1 MFGLSLA
8 ATLSILVALAFDF
21 VNGFHDAANSIAT
34 VVSTQV
40 LRPRWAVAWAAFW
53 NFIAFAVFGTAV
65 ASTVGKGTIDISQ
78 VTSLDVLLAAVV
90 GAIVFDLITWY
101 YGLPT
106 SSSHAL
112 VGGLAGA
119 ALAYKGPSMLVTS
132 GITKIAV
139 FIVISPLVGLV
150 LAVVMMRL
158 SLLVGDALTRSR
170 VRLATVNRGFRRL
183 QLVSAAAYSLGHGTN
198 DAQKTMGVIAAIVLV
213 DRGDPIQ
220 SFKVTLPIVLAAHAA
235 IALGTLTGGWRIVK
249 TLGFKITK
257 LQPVGGFSAE
267 TAAAATLFGT
277 AHFGIPVSTTHTIT
291 GAVIGVG
298 ATRRLSAVRWGLTRR
313 VLVAWVLTLPGAAL
327 IAALTYWLLQLIP
340 IDVLV
345 PGGLLVAATWVL
357 FFLRR
362 RHTEADTAAPATPA
376 LPPATGGRVEQP
388 AEPGTAS

>member
-158 SLLVGDALTRSR
+158 SLLVGDILTRSR

-213 DRGDPIQ
+213 DQGDPIQ

>member
-1 MFGLSLA
+1 MFELSLA

-40 LRPRWAVAWAAFW
+40 LKPRLAVAWAAFW

-90 GAIVFDLITWY
+90 GAIAFDLITWY

-119 ALAYKGPSMLVTS
+119 ALAYKGPSMLVTG
-132 GITKIAV
+132 GITKIAL

-158 SLLVGDALTRSR
+158 SLLVGDALTRSK
-170 VRLATVNRGFRRL
+170 VSLAAVNRGFRRL

-213 DRGDPIQ
+213 DRGDPIT
-220 SFKVTLPIVLAAHAA
+220 SFKVTLPIVLAAHTA
-235 IALGTLTGGWRIVK
+235 IALGTLAGGWRIVR
-249 TLGFKITK
+249 TLGFKLTK

-267 TAAAATLFGT
+267 TAAATTLFAT
-277 AHFGIPVSTTHTIT
+277 AQFGIPVSTTHTIT

-313 VLVAWVLTLPGAAL
+313 VLVAWVLTMPGAAL

-340 IDVLV
+340 IDVIV
-345 PGGLLVAATWVL
+345 PLGLLVATAWVL
-357 FFLRR
+357 FFLQRR
-362 RHTEADTAAPATPA
+362 RTEGDTATPA

-388 AEPGTAS
+388 AEPGTPR

>member
-8 ATLSILVALAFDF
+8 ATLCILVALAFDY

-40 LRPRWAVAWAAFW
+40 LKPKLAVAWAAFW

-101 YGLPT
+101 YGLPA

-119 ALAYKGPSMLVTS
+119 ALAYGGRSMLVPG

-345 PGGLLVAATWVL
+345 PGGLLIAATWVL

-362 RHTEADTAAPATPA
+362 RHTEADTAAPT
-376 LPPATGGRVEQP
+376 LPSPTGGRVEHP

>member
-213 DRGDPIQ
+213 DRGNPIQ

-313 VLVAWVLTLPGAAL
+313 VLVAWVLTLPGTAL

>member
-8 ATLSILVALAFDF
+8 ATLCILVALAFDY

-40 LRPRWAVAWAAFW
+40 LKPKLAVAWAAFW

-119 ALAYKGPSMLVTS
+119 ALAYGGRSMLVPG

-213 DRGDPIQ
+213 DQGDPIT

-345 PGGLLVAATWVL
+345 PGGLLVAAGWVL

-362 RHTEADTAAPATPA
+362 RGTEGDTASPAVPAATPR
-376 LPPATGGRVEQP
+376 RVERP
-388 AEPGTAS
+388 AEPGTTG

>member
-1 MFGLSLA
+1 MLGLSLA

-40 LRPRWAVAWAAFW
+40 LKPRLAVAWAAFW

-78 VTSLDVLLAAVV
+78 VTSLDVLLAALV
-90 GAIVFDLITWY
+90 GAIAFDLITWY

-119 ALAYKGPSMLVTS
+119 ALAYKGPSMLVTG
-132 GITKIAV
+132 GITKIAL

-158 SLLVGDALTRSR
+158 SLLVGDALTRSK
-170 VRLATVNRGFRRL
+170 VSLAKVNRGFRRL

-198 DAQKTMGVIAAIVLV
+198 DAQKTMGVLAAIVLV
-213 DRGDPIQ
+213 DRGDPIT
-220 SFKVTLPIVLAAHAA
+220 SFKVTLPIVLAAHTA

-249 TLGFKITK
+249 TLGFKLTK

-327 IAALTYWLLQLIP
+327 IAALTYWLLQLTP

-345 PGGLLVAATWVL
+345 PIGLLVAAAWVL

-362 RHTEADTAAPATPA
+362 RHTEADTATPT

-388 AEPGTAS
+388 AEPRPAR

>member
-1 MFGLSLA
+1 M
-8 ATLSILVALAFDF
+8 TPP
-21 VNGFHDAANSIAT
+21 NSIAT

-40 LRPRWAVAWAAFW
+40 LKPRLAVAWAAFW
-53 NFIAFAVFGTAV
+53 NFIAFAVFGNAV

-78 VTSLDVLLAAVV
+78 VTSLDVLLAAAV
-90 GAIVFDLITWY
+90 GAITFDLITWY

-119 ALAYKGPSMLVTS
+119 ALAYNGPSMLVTS
-132 GITKIAV
+132 GITKIAL

-150 LAVVMMRL
+150 LAVVLMRL
-158 SLLVGDALTRSR
+158 AMLVGQALTSSR
-170 VRLATVNRGFRRL
+170 VGLAAVNRGFRRL

-213 DRGDPIQ
+213 DRGDPIK

-235 IALGTLTGGWRIVK
+235 IALGTLTGGWRIVR

-267 TAAAATLFGT
+267 TAA
-277 AHFGIPVSTTHTIT
+277 
-291 GAVIGVG
+291 
-298 ATRRLSAVRWGLTRR
+298 
-313 VLVAWVLTLPGAAL
+313 PGAAL
-327 IAALTYWLLQLIP
+327 IAAVTYWLLQRIP

-345 PGGLLVAATWVL
+345 PVGLLIAAGWVL

-362 RHTEADTAAPATPA
+362 RRTEADTATPA
-376 LPPATGGRVEQP
+376 LPSATGGRVEHP